1 MFLTVFFRCAV
12 AFDFF
17 EQFTGR
23 ERLVS
28 VFCYDPLSFQE
39 VISVENN
46 EIVEL
51 ELFNA

>member
-1 MFLTVFFRCAV
+1 MLLTVFFRCAV

-17 EQFTGR
+17 EQFNGR
-23 ERLVS
+23 ERLGSVS
-28 VFCYDPLSFQE
+28 YSDLLSFQV

-51 ELFNA
+51 ELFNT